1 MSSSAQ
7 QALAIEEKLKR
18 PLGDLPS
25 VAEIDEAL
33 ESLHAL
39 HVEDDADAI
48 VVRDILSACM
58 QLRNAAVHA
67 ASRKRSH

>member
-18 PLGDLPS
+18 PLGDLPT

-33 ESLHAL
+33 SALHAL
-39 HVEDDADAI
+39 PVQDDTDEI
-48 VVRDILSACM
+48 VIRDILGSCM
-58 QLRNAAVHA
+58 QVRNAAVHA
-67 ASRKRSH
+67 ASRKRA